1 MTGADVII
9 VPPPPPPPAQVTR
22 SEVVVFFNEVFDAL
36 CKLTADSDPNVQSA
50 AHLLDRLV
58 KVPGREGR
66 EAGREEGGRGLLWQ
80 CWCREMRLTH
90 FTDDMKDIDGL
101 DGTAGVLSSAMRCSQ
116 IIFCTI
122 SCHHKMRHPTLEW
135 LAAHHPVIFNVV
147 YLLEMIRL

>member
-1 MTGADVII
+1 MGL
-9 VPPPPPPPAQVTR
+9 TR
-22 SEVVVFFNEVFDAL
+22 I
-36 CKLTADSDPNVQSA
+36 P
-50 AHLLDRLV
+50 
-58 KVPGREGR
+58 
-66 EAGREEGGRGLLWQ
+66 
-80 CWCREMRLTH
+80 
-90 FTDDMKDIDGL
+90 DDMKVIEGL